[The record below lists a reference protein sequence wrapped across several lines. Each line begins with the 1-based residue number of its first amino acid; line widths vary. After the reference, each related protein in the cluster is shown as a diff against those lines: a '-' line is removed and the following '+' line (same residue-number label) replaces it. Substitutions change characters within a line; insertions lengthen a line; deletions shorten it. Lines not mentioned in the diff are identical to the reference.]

1 MRKTSS
7 RERTAQ
13 EFIHVEAIENRILW
27 TTDKLLF
34 AFVRVRGQ
42 DNSLL
47 DESDHAGVTEKL
59 AADLSGQAEPYQI
72 ISIPRTVDVKG
83 MLEELAALRET
94 VENAARRRLLD
105 GEMDA
110 LEELAES
117 GAKEPLIFIKL
128 WKKAARGADK
138 ELLDRAE
145 VLAGKLKDNKI
156 AAEVMEDPQILHL
169 CALYA
174 ELGVWQDGDEKPD
187 IPILSGR
194 PRLVSRKPQTVDKDR
209 AELMERVTPMGL
221 FFQPTG
227 LMIGSSHCRCYGAA
241 RFPGQIDYGWAA
253 VLTNATDCVTCI
265 TYDPAR
271 AAEIGDALSQSI
283 RDSQRDAQGE
293 RDARK
298 RKRLERSA
306 QSADTLLDQ
315 SDGENKT
322 LGQMS
327 ILCMPFSDSPEGL
340 EKVCGEARRRF
351 AGKRIT
357 LKALPYLQKEAF
369 RQLSPYYPPERAV
382 EEALQR
388 IVPLETLAGGYP
400 MTVGIL
406 RDDHGIHFART
417 LDRKMLVLDIRHL
430 DKDRGNGHGIV
441 TGVSGTGKSTF
452 LKSLLESEYMVGMR
466 CIVIDPEREF
476 QELCEKL
483 GGVWLDAGGG
493 AGIVNLLQV
502 FLPLPQQERKGTRN
516 EQEELPEE
524 VSTDGKRRETVLS
537 AHIQHVL
544 TVLRFKIPS
553 LTDIQIS
560 LLEDALVE
568 LYARFG
574 FPLDW
579 KFDPERK
586 PEEYPIMEDLWRLLN
601 SLAERDARYADLAL
615 LLKSMATGSDAVVW
629 NGYTNIDLNHDLV
642 VIDTNQ
648 LYDSSNRNRSA
659 QYYNLLHMVFSI
671 ASADR
676 EVPYLIMADEA
687 QTAFDPELPAAGK
700 MLKEI
705 ANRGRKYEIYL
716 WMAFHSLNEL
726 LNERV
731 RNEGQGIVDNAAY
744 KILFGTDAK
753 NLEDTEAMFR
763 LTKSEAKVLS
773 DRQRKRALAILGTQR
788 LKVEFD
794 IPSYK
799 LELMGK
805 GGGR

>member
-1 MRKTSS
+1 MRKMSS

-83 MLEELAALRET
+83 MLAELAALRET
-94 VENAARRRLLD
+94 VENPARRRLLD
-105 GEMDA
+105 GETDA

-128 WKKAARGADK
+128 WKRAARGADR

-145 VLAGKLKDNKI
+145 VLAGKLRDNKI

-174 ELGVWQDGDEKPD
+174 ELGVWQDEEDQPD
-187 IPILSGR
+187 IPMLPGR
-194 PRLVSRKPQTVDKDR
+194 PRLFSRKPSPEEIAHT
-209 AELMERVTPMGL
+209 ELMERIAPAGL

-241 RFPGQIDYGWAA
+241 RFPGQIDYGWA
-253 VLTNATDCVTCI
+253 VSLMNATDCVTCI

-271 AAEIGDALSQSI
+271 ASEIGNALSQSI
-283 RDSQRDAQGE
+283 RDAQRDAQGE

-306 QSADTLLDQ
+306 QGADILLDQ

-327 ILCMPFSDSPEGL
+327 VLCMPFADSPEGL
-340 EKVCGEARRRF
+340 EKVCGEVRRRF
-351 AGKRIT
+351 SGKRIT
-357 LKALPYLQKEAF
+357 LKALPYLQEGAF

-417 LDRKMLVLDIRHL
+417 LDRKMLVLDIRYK
-430 DKDRGNGHGIV
+430 DKDRTNGNGIV
-441 TGVSGTGKSTF
+441 TGVSGTGKSTM
-452 LKSLLESEYMVGMR
+452 LKHLLESMLMLGMKA
-466 CIVIDPEREF
+466 IVIDPEREF
-476 QELCEKL
+476 RDLCKAL
-483 GGVWLDAGGG
+483 GGSWWDAGGG
-493 AGIVNLLQV
+493 KAKVNILQIQAPIPDEEDEEE
-502 FLPLPQQERKGTRN
+502 FTSEISPLAEHLQYLKTM
-516 EQEELPEE
+516 
-524 VSTDGKRRETVLS
+524 
-537 AHIQHVL
+537 
-544 TVLRFKIPS
+544 LRYKIPS
-553 LTDIQIS
+553 LTDPQME
-560 LLEDALVE
+560 LLERALRE

-574 FPLDW
+574 ITLDTEW
-579 KFDPERK
+579 KAELALRQPT
-586 PEEYPIMEDLWRLLN
+586 EYPIMKELWQYLLDK
-601 SLAERDARYADLAL
+601 SREEPEYAELAL
-615 LLKSMATGSDAVVW
+615 LVESMAIGADSIIW
-629 NGYTNIDLNHDLV
+629 NGYTSIDLGRDLV
-642 VIDTNQ
+642 VIDTNR
-648 LYDSSNRNRSA
+648 LYNNTDQNQA
-659 QYYNLLHMVFSI
+659 VQYYNLMHMGFSAI
-671 ASADR
+671 SADR
-676 EVPYLIMADEA
+676 DTPYLFIADEA
-687 QTAFDPELPAAGK
+687 QILFDPKLEQAAK
-700 MLKEI
+700 SMKNM
-705 ANRGRKYEIYL
+705 ATRVRKYEGYL
-716 WMAFHSLNEL
+716 WLAFHSLQEL
-726 LNERV
+726 LDERV
-731 RNEGQGIVDNAAY
+731 RLYGQSVLDSAAY
-744 KILFGTDAK
+744 KILFGTDGQ
-753 NLEDTEAMFR
+753 NLEDTVR
-763 LTKSEAKVLS
+763 LFHLTPAEEKVLS
-773 DRQRKRALAILGTQR
+773 ARQRKRALAMLGAQR
-788 LKVEFD
+788 MKVEFD
-794 IPSYK
+794 IPAYK